1 MNKDIEM
8 AIASLCDDIA
18 TNTDANDNHK
28 RAEAILTLAF
38 SGIFAPDTEDELDE
52 YEGTIQDPT
61 IIEGTPVAGEHFEYN
76 GIEFVALGYEQGGL
90 LAVMEKPLPEEMP
103 FDKDNCNDWR
113 KSSLRKYLNEE
124 FIKAFDK
131 GDLLPLISDL
141 TADDGMRDYGTSEDY
156 VAIVSD
162 NLYRKYR
169 GVIPQYDIPVWTITP
184 WTCRPG
190 HAYHAR
196 HVYTSGALSSYY
208 AYLAFGVAAAC
219 IFNPAIFE

>member
-52 YEGTIQDPT
+52 CEDATQDPE
-61 IIEGTPVAGEHFEYN
+61 IVKGAPVAGEHFEYN

-90 LAVMEKPLPEEMP
+90 LAVMAKPLSEEMP

-124 FIKAFDK
+124 FIKSFDK
-131 GDLLPLISDL
+131 GDLLPLVSDL

-156 VAIVSD
+156 IAIVSD

-169 GVIPQYDIPVWTITP
+169 GVIPQYDIAVWTITP

-190 HAYHAR
+190 NATYER
-196 HVYTSGALSSYY
+196 NVVTSGALDYY
-208 AYLAFGVAAAC
+208 SVYDANGVAAAC

>member
-52 YEGTIQDPT
+52 CEGATQDPE
-61 IIEGTPVAGEHFEYN
+61 IVKGAPVAGEHFEYN

-90 LAVMEKPLPEEMP
+90 LAVMAKPLPEEMP

-131 GDLLPLISDL
+131 GDLLPLVSDL

-184 WTCRPG
+184 WTCHPG
-190 HAYHAR
+190 YAYNER
-196 HVYTSGALSSYY
+196 IVYTSGSVDYSS
-208 AYLAFGVAAAC
+208 ANSANGVAAAC

>member
-52 YEGTIQDPT
+52 YENAPQDPE
-61 IIEGTPVAGEHFEYN
+61 IVKGAPVAGEHFEYN

-90 LAVMEKPLPEEMP
+90 LAVMAKPLPEEMP

-184 WTCRPG
+184 WTCHPG
-190 HAYHAR
+190 SASYER
-196 HVYTSGALSSYY
+196 YVSTSGALNNNRAYY
-208 AYLAFGVAAAC
+208 AFGVAAAC